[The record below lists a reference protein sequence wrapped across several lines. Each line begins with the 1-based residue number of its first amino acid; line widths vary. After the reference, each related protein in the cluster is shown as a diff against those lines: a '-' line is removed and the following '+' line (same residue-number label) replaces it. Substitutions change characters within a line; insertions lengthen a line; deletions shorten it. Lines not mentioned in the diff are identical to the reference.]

1 MATMDAHSYFISKKA
16 EKEESQVQIPQL
28 VKTSDNVTVTEV
40 SPFNTKLKNLCKEK
54 RKDHLDLPVKVKEE
68 IGKYAHRYGTQAA
81 TAHFCGKYQQYT
93 FKCTTVNN
101 WKCKFSIPQ
110 KEVGEPPERF
120 NNKKLP
126 SLIGKELLVKIK
138 EAIIGIRLRGAV
150 ISRKM
155 VISIG
160 NSMLK
165 ANDSSNYS
173 EFGGGI
179 TFTDYWARRILKSM
193 DLV

>member
-1 MATMDAHSYFISKKA
+1 MAE
-16 EKEESQVQIPQL
+16 EK
-28 VKTSDNVTVTEV
+28 
-40 SPFNTKLKNLCKEK
+40 
-54 RKDHLDLPVKVKEE
+54 
-68 IGKYAHRYGTQAA
+68 
-81 TAHFCGKYQQYT
+81 
-93 FKCTTVNN
+93 
-101 WKCKFSIPQ
+101 
-110 KEVGEPPERF
+110 F

-138 EAIIGIRLRGAV
+138 EAIIRIRLRGAV
-150 ISRKM
+150 ISRKI

-179 TFTDYWARRILKSM
+179 TCTDYWARRILKSM